1 MTKQS
6 ELNSCYDTRRIGR
19 HQRGVTMVEVLVSII
34 VFSIGLIGIARLQVV
49 SKQSNYDSVQ
59 RVTATVMAQD
69 ILSRMRANGS
79 ELFYYVTAA
88 GLNTLG
94 RGSISTEPTPVCSS
108 ANSCSSAQLAAHD
121 LWEIEQALD
130 GVSEQNDSG
139 DSLGGL
145 SQPTACISGP
155 NDGSAGVY
163 TVTIVWRGKTELV
176 NSNASTCGDGTGLYG
191 SNNEYRRILQIESFI
206 DDV

>member
-1 MTKQS
+1 MTI
-6 ELNSCYDTRRIGR
+6 LRNINSRYDVRPGGY

-59 RVTATVMAQD
+59 RVTATIMAQD
-69 ILSRMRANGS
+69 ILSRMRANGG
-79 ELFYYVTAA
+79 ELFTYVTAN
-88 GLNTLG
+88 GLNTIG
-94 RGSISTEPTPVCSS
+94 RGSITNEPTPVCDA
-108 ANSCSSAQLAAHD
+108 ANTCTGEQLADHD

-130 GVSEQNDSG
+130 GVSEQNDDG

-155 NDGSAGVY
+155 VDGSAGVY

-191 SNNEYRRILQIESFI
+191 SNHEFRRILQIETFI
-206 DDV
+206 DDA